1 MLLGG
6 EEEEDDAGGPDLDTV
21 AGVETGG
28 LLAYAVDESAVAAAL
43 IFDEEAFG
51 VFANDGV
58 LTRDL
63 RVGQAEMAVGLTA
76 NGEGKW
82 FDRDGARLISILNY
96 EVCRMFRALHKCS
109 HRPNGQIVTQLI
121 QNFKKESMKSNILWR
136 KPSCRLTRMIWV
148 SSVMAFGASPNRMLQ
163 QYLRVGGRRDERGGF
178 CV

>member
-6 EEEEDDAGGPDLDTV
+6 EEEEDDTGGPDLD
-21 AGVETGG
+21 
-28 LLAYAVDESAVAAAL
+28 AVARVKPG
-43 IFDEEAFG
+43 G
-51 VFANDGV
+51 VFANAVDQGAVATALILDEKALCVLTDDGV

-63 RVGQAEMAVGLTA
+63 GVGQAEMAVGLTA

-82 FDRDGARLISILNY
+82 FDRDGARLVSILNH
-96 EVCRMFRALHKCS
+96 EVCRLFRALHMCS

-148 SSVMAFGASPNRMLQ
+148 SSVTAFGCLP
-163 QYLRVGGRRDERGGF
+163 
-178 CV
+178 